1 MNKKGFI
8 ITATLLLLIAL
19 VSIVYKNFFTRHVGF
34 DIEIKNNTSENISG
48 LVITYEGIEKQIEL
62 PKIEPGKA
70 YRINVNPK
78 EKFGENSMIIY
89 YKDKRGVIQK
99 NTLIGYFEK
108 GYSGKVNVKINSQEE
123 NGLLIMQI
131 QEKIY

>member
-8 ITATLLLLIAL
+8 ITAILLVLIAL

-48 LVITYEGIEKQIEL
+48 LVITYEGIEKDIEL
-62 PKIEPGKA
+62 PKIELGKT
-70 YRINVNPK
+70 YKINVNPQ
-78 EKFGENSMIIY
+78 ENFGENTMIIY

-108 GYSGKVNVKINSQEE
+108 GYSGKVNVTINSREE

>member
-8 ITATLLLLIAL
+8 ITVILLVLIAL

-48 LVITYEGIEKQIEL
+48 LVITYEGIEKDIEL
-62 PKIEPGKA
+62 PKIELGKT
-70 YRINVNPK
+70 YKINVNPQ
-78 EKFGENSMIIY
+78 ENFGENTMIIY

-108 GYSGKVNVKINSQEE
+108 GYSGKVNVTINSREE